1 MFSSGLKTKN
11 FFNYIALAILGIL
24 MVFPLIWMFLSAI
37 KSPDEIFAIP
47 LKWLPE
53 VAQWGNF
60 AAALELAPFGLY
72 IFNSTITALVIVVFQ
87 LVLSSMI
94 AYALT
99 QMHFKGRTLLFNL
112 ILITYM
118 LPPAVTYVP
127 SYVIVAKMGLLDTLS
142 GIIVSNIANVF
153 VIFLLRQA
161 FMQVPKE
168 MIEAARAEGAGDF
181 GVLRRVMIPMS
192 KSTLFTV
199 ALISFVE
206 MYNNYLWPSL
216 IVKSQE
222 KYLIT
227 VGLNK
232 FFMSQGA
239 FAEQWPLIMGA
250 NVLSVIPLLIL
261 FVILYKWFIKGIGDT
276 GLKG

>member
-1 MFSSGLKTKN
+1 
-11 FFNYIALAILGIL
+11 